1 MMGFIILVAI
11 AFLFWLE
18 LQEWMLVRESPLVR
32 LCKLLKIKN
41 F

>member
-18 LQEWMLVRESPLVR
+18 LREWMLVRESPLAR